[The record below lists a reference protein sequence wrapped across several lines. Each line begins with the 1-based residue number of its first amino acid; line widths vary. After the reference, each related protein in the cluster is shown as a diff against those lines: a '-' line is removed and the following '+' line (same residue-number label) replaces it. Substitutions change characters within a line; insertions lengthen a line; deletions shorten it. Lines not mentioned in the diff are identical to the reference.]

1 MLTFDGKQL
10 RNLEEQVLKN
20 AEDINYLINEQG
32 VLNQFG
38 IKVVGQVDYL
48 NSLPTV
54 DDYKAAYPE

>member
-54 DDYKAAYPE
+54 DEYKAAYLE

>member
-10 RNLEEQVLKN
+10 RNLEEQVIKN

-54 DDYKAAYPE
+54 DEYKAAYPE

>member
-48 NSLPTV
+48 NNLPTV
-54 DDYKAAYPE
+54 DDYKTAYPE

>member
-54 DDYKAAYPE
+54 DEYKAAYPE

>member
-1 MLTFDGKQL
+1 MLTFDGKQF
-10 RNLEEQVLKN
+10 RNLEEQVLKLS
-20 AEDINYLINEQG
+20 EDINYLINEQG

>member
-48 NSLPTV
+48 NNLPTV

>member
-1 MLTFDGKQL
+1 MLTFDGKQF
-10 RNLEEQVLKN
+10 RNLQEQVLKN

-54 DDYKAAYPE
+54 DDYKTAYPE